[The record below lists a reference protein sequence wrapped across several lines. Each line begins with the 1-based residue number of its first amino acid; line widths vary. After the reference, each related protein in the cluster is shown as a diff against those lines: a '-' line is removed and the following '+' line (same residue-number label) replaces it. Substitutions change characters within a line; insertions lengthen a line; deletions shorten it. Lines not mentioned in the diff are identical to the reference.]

1 MAELKFYHGEL
12 ARIATNKK
20 NQVRIKKLYFD
31 VAKDIRAKA
40 ESLKDNPNVSAQME
54 RVRLQQLKF
63 QTYEAFDDVGKTLEG
78 YMKEGMRDVSAGIV
92 VDVQKF
98 LDTSGLKIKEAF
110 SHIPQEIVAAVSSGK
125 VYEQSWTLSKAIWA
139 DSKKSK
145 KDIDEIIAK
154 GIAENKSA
162 YDIAKDLEKYV
173 NPNARKPWDWGK
185 VYPGTKRII
194 DYNAQRLARTLIT
207 HAYQQSLIE
216 TAKKNPYVTGVKWL
230 ASNSS
235 RVCELCEE
243 RDGKIYALKDVPLD
257 HPNGMCTQVV
267 VLDRSP
273 KDIAKDLAEKAKHP
287 LDNPDVEA
295 WKAYIR
301 KHSGLS

>member
-1 MAELKFYHGEL
+1 MAELKFYHGNL
-12 ARIATNKK
+12 ARIAANKK
-20 NQVRIKKLYFD
+20 NQIRIKKLYFD

-63 QTYEAFDDVGKTLEG
+63 QTYEAFDDVGRTLEG

-98 LDTSGLKIKEAF
+98 LETSGLNIKEAY

-125 VYEQSWTLSKAIWA
+125 VYGKGWSLSKAIWA
-139 DSKKSK
+139 DNKKTK
-145 KDIDEIIAK
+145 NDINEIIAK

-162 YDIAKDLEKYV
+162 YDIAKDLELYV
-173 NPNARKPWDWGK
+173 RPDARKPWDWGK

-194 DYNAQRLARTLIT
+194 DYNAQRLARTLVT

-216 TAKKNPYVTGVKWL
+216 MAKKNPYVTGVKWI

-235 RVCELCEE
+235 RVCELCQE

-301 KHSGLS
+301 EHSG

>member
-216 TAKKNPYVTGVKWL
+216 TAKKNPYVTGVKWI

-257 HPNGMCTQVV
+257 HPNGMCTQVI

-301 KHSGLS
+301 EHSG

>member
-31 VAKDIRAKA
+31 VAKDIHAKA

-63 QTYEAFDDVGKTLEG
+63 QTYEAFDDVGRTLEG

-185 VYPGTKRII
+185 VYPGTKHII

-273 KDIAKDLAEKAKHP
+273 KDIAKDLAEKAKYP

-301 KHSGLS
+301 EHSGLS